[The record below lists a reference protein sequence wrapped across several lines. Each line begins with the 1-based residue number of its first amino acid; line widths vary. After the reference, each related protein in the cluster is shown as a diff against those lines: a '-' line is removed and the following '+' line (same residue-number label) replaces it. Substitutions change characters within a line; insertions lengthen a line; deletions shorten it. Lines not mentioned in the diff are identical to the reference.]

1 MLYTQA
7 RAKRTIKTRQH
18 IQNFLHPLVI
28 LALLIAGAMYGT
40 MAVSQEKTIDN
51 TNYQLKPI
59 RALLTPLVEST
70 LSSQIA
76 GRIEKINA
84 RNGERFNLGDH
95 LVEFDCTIQKAQ
107 LQKARSELLAI
118 RKRHEANLKLQEF
131 KSIGDLE
138 VAISAAEVEKARA
151 EYALVKAQVDMC
163 IIDAPFNGR
172 VIKRLAQP
180 YESVNQGEPLIE
192 ILDDSELKV
201 ELYVPSR
208 WLAWLKQDTE
218 FTVRIDETGKTY
230 PARMTALGARV
241 DAVSQSIEITAVI
254 SGSHPE
260 LLAGMSGEA
269 RFQVPGQP

>member
-1 MLYTQA
+1 MHTVM
-7 RAKRTIKTRQH
+7 RQ
-18 IQNFLHPLVI
+18 LSSY
-28 LALLIAGAMYGT
+28 LLIVTALAYGAY
-40 MAVSQEKTIDN
+40 ALSQETKAGDSTER
-51 TNYQLKPI
+51 LKPI

-76 GRIEKINA
+76 GRIEKINV

-118 RKRHEANLKLQEF
+118 RKRHEANLKLQEY

-163 IIDAPFNGR
+163 IIDAPFDGR
-172 VIKRLAQP
+172 VIKRIARP
-180 YESVNQGEPLIE
+180 YESVNQGEALIE

-201 ELYVPSR
+201 ELYVPSK
-208 WLAWLKQDTE
+208 WLLWLKQDTE
-218 FTVRIDETGKTY
+218 FTVHIDETGKTY

>member
-1 MLYTQA
+1 MRQLTLYT
-7 RAKRTIKTRQH
+7 
-18 IQNFLHPLVI
+18 LL
-28 LALLIAGAMYGT
+28 LATLMFAT
-40 MAVSQEKTIDN
+40 HAVSQETENSNSSDR
-51 TNYQLKPI
+51 LKPI

-76 GRIEKINA
+76 GRIEKISVQ
-84 RNGERFNLGDH
+84 NGERFTQGDL
-95 LVEFDCTIQKAQ
+95 LVEFDCTVQNAQ
-107 LQKARSELLAI
+107 LQKARSELLAT

-131 KSIGDLE
+131 KSIGDLD
-138 VAISAAEVEKARA
+138 VAISAAEVDKARA

-163 IIDAPFNGR
+163 TIDAPFNGR
-172 VIKRLAQP
+172 VIKRIAKP
-180 YESVNQGEPLIE
+180 YESVNQGQALIE

-208 WLAWLKQDTE
+208 WLLWLKQDTE

-230 PARMTALGARV
+230 PARMTSLGARV

-254 SGSHPE
+254 SGNHPE

-269 RFQVPGQP
+269 RFQVPE